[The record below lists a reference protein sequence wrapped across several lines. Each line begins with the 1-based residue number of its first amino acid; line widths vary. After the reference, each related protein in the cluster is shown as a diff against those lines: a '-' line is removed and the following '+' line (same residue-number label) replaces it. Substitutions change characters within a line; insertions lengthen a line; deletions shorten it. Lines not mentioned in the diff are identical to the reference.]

1 MQIISSTLGAA
12 VVLAASSLF
21 LLAPPSQ
28 SQDSPQYCVANDGGK
43 TVCGKL
49 KKVERMCV
57 TTNGSNSICGKF
69 KGTEEER
76 EASKPPQRS
85 DYRKEIDGFVYTLEG
100 CRRVD
105 ANVRCII
112 TIVNKGKVAKAL
124 YTDRATL
131 IDSTGKSHDAKANL
145 GNGYSYANISPGID
159 VYSTITF
166 QDIPDRALKVELLSL
181 DISNKSIQFR
191 NIPISN

>member
-1 MQIISSTLGAA
+1 
-12 VVLAASSLF
+12 LF

-28 SQDSPQYCVANDGGK
+28 AQDSPQYCVATDGGK

-85 DYRKEIDGFVYTLEG
+85 DYRKELDGFVYTLDG
-100 CRRVD
+100 CKKAD
-105 ANVRCII
+105 GNIRCSV
-112 TIVNKGKVAKAL
+112 TVTNKGKIAKEISISKS
-124 YTDRATL
+124 TL
-131 IDSTGKSHDAKANL
+131 VDSTGRSREAWPDLGGSTLAVITPGVDA
-145 GNGYSYANISPGID
+145 YI
-159 VYSTITF
+159 TILF
-166 QDIPDRALKVELLSL
+166 DKIPDGALKVDLLSIPL
-181 DISNKSIQFR
+181 PRQNKSIQFR
-191 NIPISN
+191 NIPLSN